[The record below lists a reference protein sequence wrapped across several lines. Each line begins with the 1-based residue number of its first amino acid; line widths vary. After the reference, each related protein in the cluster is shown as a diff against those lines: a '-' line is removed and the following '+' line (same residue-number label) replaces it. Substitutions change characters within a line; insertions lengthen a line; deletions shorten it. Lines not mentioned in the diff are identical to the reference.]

1 MKLSLAGVFQGVL
14 VGWAFLPAS
23 ALACNPQLNGC
34 LGCNDNELPACLRVF
49 VDEVCESS
57 GNGPDCDTERAYDD
71 AERRVIISTGNHMS
85 KVRSMVR
92 SSKKYRYH

>member
-1 MKLSLAGVFQGVL
+1 MKLSLAGVFRGII
-14 VGWAFLPAS
+14 VGLALMPAG

-34 LGCNDNELPACLRVF
+34 LGCSDNELPACLRLF
-49 VDEVCESS
+49 VEDICESS
-57 GNGPDCDTERAYDD
+57 GNASNCDTQRAYDD